1 MKTKSTPIHR
11 QLTAASAESGS
22 TFVNGAPRPATTAN
36 LRSRTLT
43 AFNPAL
49 PLDGSLIVADVLRD
63 QFNALNEDTQTRVT
77 QPAFDAEVA
86 QMNGEINARMTLAQ
100 VDVQIYSAIQSTAR
114 NPLNVQPLYVAIS
127 EPPTAYEV
135 QAILDRLNELITGV
149 YRAP

>member
-1 MKTKSTPIHR
+1 M
-11 QLTAASAESGS
+11 AASGQSGS
-22 TFVNGAPRPATTAN
+22 TIVNGAPRLSTTAN
-36 LRSRTLT
+36 FPSRALG

-63 QFNALNEDTQTRVT
+63 QFNALNEDTQTRAT
-77 QPAFDAEVA
+77 QASLAAEVTA
-86 QMNGEINARMTLAQ
+86 LNAEIATRQTQSQ
-100 VDVQIYSAIQSTAR
+100 VDAQISAAIQGTAR
-114 NPLNVQPLYVAIS
+114 NPINVQPLYVAIS

>member
-11 QLTAASAESGS
+11 QPTAASAEPRS
-22 TFVNGAPRPATTAN
+22 TKLIGAPRPSATAN
-36 LRSRTLT
+36 SALGS
-43 AFNPAL
+43 FNPAL

-63 QFNALNEDTQTRVT
+63 QFNALNDDTQTRVT
-77 QPAFDAEVA
+77 QPVFDAEVA
-86 QMNGEINARMTLAQ
+86 QLNGEINARMTLAQ
-100 VDVQIYSAIQSTAR
+100 VDAQIYSAIQATAR
-114 NPLNVQPLYVAIS
+114 NPINVQPLYIAIS